1 MLEEPINGEIHG
13 GVGNLRGWA
22 VASEGIEKVE
32 IFIDGEYAFDAPYGG
47 ARGDVGGAF
56 PEVDDAGQSGFSLA
70 YAYSSLT
77 SGTHTITALAHTT
90 VGTTKENAA
99 TFEVV
104 KFKQAFINDPD
115 AVDLTGTSC
124 SVSTDDISVGNAQV
138 EGDAYDV
145 TLNWRTAEQGFEI
158 VKIDKIHGLSTA
170 WKLSETYK
178 NPGDIIVIE
187 KKDTAAGA
195 SGIACGVV
203 RNNYFQPAMRE
214 LMAHSVSVWESDPKA
229 FKYNP
234 VGYLQISPEVMHE
247 DVASIYEQQK
257 AIGYESDFIE
267 GEKDCMKYMKG
278 MFDDWQA
285 QGITSILHEKKGGYA
300 FNKDSIKAL
309 ENKSTSNGVQVMKG
323 VKVTGFKRGSNSKA
337 VTGVETDKGTID
349 CEQVVIGAGPW
360 ARDFWNMLEL
370 PKTANIKGK
379 DGKMH
384 VTDMWTYWMLQEGV
398 IGVEPDFL
406 KTNDGKQ
413 PPVVHVDSTA
423 PLYSDKT
430 KKLITDKIWGIY
442 YKPDID
448 GLGVQGGTSPYIV
461 KKHFDQV
468 NVDPYGIESPEYQTT
483 DAFSDMWC
491 SALAHCQKRFEG
503 KSDLY
508 RKGPSGG
515 LGCMTPDSFPIFD
528 RFFENVYM
536 IADANHGYK
545 MIGVGE
551 LVAKEILGTE
561 SDLLKPF
568 RFNRYEK
575 GELHPTSNSPFPWS

>member
-1 MLEEPINGEIHG
+1 MSNLPSKAKVVIIG
-13 GVGNLRGWA
+13 GGM
-22 VASEGIEKVE
+22 
-32 IFIDGEYAFDAPYGG
+32 
-47 ARGDVGGAF
+47 
-56 PEVDDAGQSGFSLA
+56 
-70 YAYSSLT
+70 
-77 SGTHTITALAHTT
+77 
-90 VGTTKENAA
+90 
-99 TFEVV
+99 
-104 KFKQAFINDPD
+104 
-115 AVDLTGTSC
+115 
-124 SVSTDDISVGNAQV
+124 
-138 EGDAYDV
+138 
-145 TLNWRTAEQGFEI
+145 
-158 VKIDKIHGLSTA
+158 HGLSTA

-178 NPGDIIVIE
+178 NPSDIVVLE
-187 KKDTAAGA
+187 KKDIAAGA

-229 FKYNP
+229 FKYNA

-247 DVASIYEQQK
+247 DVATIYEQQK

-267 GEKDCMKYMKG
+267 GEKDCTNYMKG

-309 ENKSTSNGVQVMKG
+309 EKKSTSNGVQVMKG

-337 VTGVETDKGTID
+337 VTGVETDKGTIE

-370 PKTANIKGK
+370 PKTAKIKSK

-384 VTDMWTYWMLQEGV
+384 ETNMWTYWMLQEGV

-406 KTNDGKQ
+406 KMNNGKQ
-413 PPVVHVDSTA
+413 PPVIHVDSTA

-442 YKPDID
+442 YKPDIE
-448 GLGVQGGTSPYIV
+448 GQGVQGGTSPYIV
-461 KKHFDQV
+461 DKHFDQV
-468 NVDPYGIESPEYQTT
+468 NVDPYGIESPEFQTT
-483 DAFSDMWC
+483 EAFNDMWC

-503 KSDLY
+503 KSNLY

-528 RFFENVYM
+528 RFLENVYM

-561 SDLLKPF
+561 SELLKPF